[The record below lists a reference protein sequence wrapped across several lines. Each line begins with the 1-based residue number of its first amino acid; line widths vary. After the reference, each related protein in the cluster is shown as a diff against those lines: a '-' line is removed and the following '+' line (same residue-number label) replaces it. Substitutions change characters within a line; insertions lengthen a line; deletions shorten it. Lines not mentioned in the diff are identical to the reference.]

1 MKLYE
6 ELYFDIK
13 AEGTPA
19 NLKKFVSF
27 ILSGDLDEF
36 IEITEDHII
45 YSDNYDYASS
55 GDTVSI
61 TVSNDDFGI
70 EIDSFDPEKF
80 LDVLCAAGKNLFI
93 HGNLF
98 DIDDTEYLFTSQLG
112 DTGYYN
118 SDDIEFHDELDD
130 ERDRED
136 SEEEDDEDF

>member
-13 AEGTPA
+13 AEGNPA
-19 NLKKFVSF
+19 DLKKFVSF

-45 YSDNYDYASS
+45 YSDNYSYAAA
-55 GDTVSI
+55 GEMVSI

-98 DIDDTEYLFTSQLG
+98 DIDDAEYLFTSQPG
-112 DTGYYN
+112 DAGYYN

-136 SEEEDDEDF
+136 SEEEEDEDF